1 MLDLEKRPC
10 EGLVARQKKASIIR
24 SFAAHN
30 LFCIS
35 SFSKVKV
42 TVEVINV
49 KDMLLVKSESCAIK
63 FALLLLGVDTL
74 IKSTKG
80 SLGN

>member
-30 LFCIS
+30 LFCIR

-63 FALLLLGVDTL
+63 FALLLGVDML